1 MPITALIALRTVAVA
16 ALLAETAA
24 RAGTGAVSWCHPG
37 GSRAQRAALAL
48 LLGWVTLGFL
58 AFGLALGGV
67 LTAHAVLA
75 GTVALLAASGGLR
88 LRPFLLVRV
97 MRGAAGAG
105 PWWAAAGIAATVS
118 LWPLLVAPESTTDC
132 FIYHLGL
139 PWHALRLHKLPPDA
153 APWLFHV
160 PALFDFTQVIP
171 LLLHDDRLARWSGV
185 GCLLAAQAL
194 WAERAR
200 ARGRPRAAWL
210 GALFVLALP
219 PVLRVT
225 TTAKCDLAAVALFAA
240 GAGLCAGRNV
250 LVG

>member
-97 MRGAAGAG
+97 MRGAAGAR

-118 LWPLLVAPESTTDC
+118 LWPLLVAPESNTDC

-153 APWLFHV
+153 APWLRVRVPV
-160 PALFDFTQVIP
+160 PAENPAV
-171 LLLHDDRLARWSGV
+171 
-185 GCLLAAQAL
+185 AAVTSV
-194 WAERAR
+194 
-200 ARGRPRAAWL
+200 WL
-210 GALFVLALP
+210 GANWFEREVWDMFGITFTGHPNLRRILMYEEFVGHP
-219 PVLRVT
+219 LR
-225 TTAKCDLAAVALFAA
+225 KDYPINKRQPII
-240 GAGLCAGRNV
+240 GPNV
-250 LVG
+250 